1 MIATKYAR
9 SLAPV
14 CAAALVLVAGIAAA
28 AGPAR
33 YPTPDAAVQALI
45 DAAASEKRGALL
57 AVLGSGVEALRSG
70 DPVADAA
77 DREEFVHA
85 ASESARIEQE
95 DDDHAVLT
103 IGPDDWP
110 FPIPLVRDAKGWY
123 FDVAAGKQE
132 LYNRR
137 IGRNELDTIEVMRAF
152 VDAQDEYAQA
162 DRNGDGMREYAQKLM
177 SSQGAHDGLYWPT
190 KEDEPDSPM
199 GPLVAEAVAEGYK
212 PGQNRQPKPYHGY
225 YYRML
230 TAQGEHAP
238 GGAKNYLNDGHMTKG
253 FAALAYPAEY
263 GNSGVMT
270 FLVNQSG
277 ILFQKDL
284 GDDTA
289 KAAAAITAYDPDDT
303 WDPVTD

>member
-1 MIATKYAR
+1 MIATKYAK

-28 AGPAR
+28 AGPAQ

-137 IGRNELDTIEVMRAF
+137 IGHNELDTIEVMRAF

-177 SSQGAHDGLYWPT
+177 SSEGARDGLYWPT

-212 PGQNRQPKPYHGY
+212 PGQNSQPKPYHGY

-238 GGAKNYLNDGHMTKG
+238 GGAKSYLNDGHMSKG

>member
-9 SLAPV
+9 SLAPA

-28 AGPAR
+28 AGPAH
-33 YPTPDAAVQALI
+33 YPTPDAAVQALV

-57 AVLGSGVEALRSG
+57 PVLGSMVEALRSG
-70 DPVADAA
+70 DPLADAA
-77 DREEFVHA
+77 EREEFVHA

-95 DDDHAVLT
+95 DDDHAVLS

-137 IGRNELDTIEVMRAF
+137 IGHNELDTIEVMRAF

-177 SSQGAHDGLYWPT
+177 GSQGARDGLYWPT

-212 PGQNRQPKPYHGY
+212 PGQNSQPKPYHGY

-238 GGAKNYLNDGHMTKG
+238 GGAKSYLNDGHMSKG

-263 GNSGVMT
+263 GNSGIMT